1 MELPPDS
8 SPERGAD
15 DQTFHDVIEG
25 YCGSLSYAPGDTATV
40 HVSTLA
46 TGYDVV
52 VERWGAERELV
63 WAINDQPGV
72 FVPVPTDADANG
84 CGWPV
89 SFDIPIGEQW
99 RSGFYLVSLHAH
111 DGPDGRRIA
120 HTGFVVRAH
129 AAASADTVLV
139 MATNTW
145 NAYNTWGGKSL
156 YTGGHQVSFAR
167 PWARG
172 MLVRPEVERDDR
184 KSRPVHTGETGDAD
198 GFIFQQYR
206 LPRAY
211 PSAIGSTGWFT
222 HARRFIE
229 WAERNGRHIDLLTS
243 TDLER
248 HPDCLDGY
256 NLVLGVG
263 HDEYWSAGQRAVVE
277 SHVRRG
283 GHYASFS
290 GNTMFWQ
297 VRIAD
302 GTRGEAMVGYKY
314 AAHHDDPVVGTDA
327 APSMSGM
334 WADPVVA
341 QPEWAFLGAG
351 SAFGLYARFG
361 RGTARGVGGFIIYRA
376 DHWMLDATTLGY
388 GDVLGNDDG
397 IVGYETVGTPY
408 QLDDT
413 NLPVAR
419 DRSDLPPVDIVAVT
433 PATNLGMGD
442 YPKSVAA
449 FGDQG
454 DLEFIA
460 DRIFG
465 GGPDALARARHGNAV
480 MAVARP
486 FGDDGGDVVV
496 CGSTD
501 WVFGLRDPDV
511 AQVTVNILDRYRRPS
526 EPTPN

>member
-1 MELPPDS
+1 MSQQTSGGL
-8 SPERGAD
+8 ERGAD

-25 YCGSLSYAPGDTATV
+25 YCGSLSYAPGETATV
-40 HVSTLA
+40 HVSTHA
-46 TGYDVV
+46 AAYDLT

-63 WAINDQPGV
+63 WARHSLTGTYVAP
-72 FVPVPTDADANG
+72 PADADANG

-89 SFDIPIGEQW
+89 SIEIPIDDTW
-99 RSGFYLVSLHAH
+99 RSGFYLVSFLAH
-111 DGPDGRRIA
+111 DGEEGRRVA
-120 HTGFVVRAH
+120 HTGFIVRAGTTR
-129 AAASADTVLV
+129 ANAVLV

-184 KSRPVHTGETGDAD
+184 KSRPVHTAEDPDPD
-198 GFIFQQYR
+198 GVVFQQYR
-206 LPRAY
+206 LARAY

-222 HARRFIE
+222 HARRFVE
-229 WAERNGRHIDLLTS
+229 WAERDGRSFDMVAS
-243 TDLER
+243 SDLER
-248 HPDCLDGY
+248 DPHLLDGY
-256 NLVLGVG
+256 TLVLGVG
-263 HDEYWSAGQRAVVE
+263 HDEYWSAGQRDAIEAHVE
-277 SHVRRG
+277 GG

-302 GTRGEAMVGYKY
+302 GQRGPAMVGHKY
-314 AAHHDDPVVGTDA
+314 AAHTADPVVGTSDEGT
-327 APSMSGM
+327 MSGM
-334 WADPVVA
+334 WADPLVDR
-341 QPEWAFLGAG
+341 PEWTFLGAG

-361 RGTARGVGGFIIYRA
+361 RGTARGVGGFIVHRA
-376 DHWMLDATTLGY
+376 DHWLFDGTDLGY

-397 IVGYETVGTPY
+397 IVGYETVGTPI
-408 QLDDT
+408 QLDEL
-413 NLPVAR
+413 NLPAPRER
-419 DRSDLPPVDIVAVT
+419 DDLPEMEIVAVT
-433 PATNLGMGD
+433 PATNLGVGD

-449 FGDQG
+449 LSDQG

-465 GGPDALARARHGNAV
+465 GGPDALAKARHGNAV

-486 FGDDGGDVVV
+486 FGESGGEVVV

-501 WVFGLRDPDV
+501 WVFGLRDPLV
-511 AQVTVNILDRYRRPS
+511 GRVTANILDRYL
-526 EPTPN
+526 T